1 MCLLILKPA
10 GVPVNEPFLESCLE
24 VLCRS
29 YKSGWGYA
37 VKQYDH
43 DKKEATLI
51 MNKGFFDRSPKVFI
65 DSLIGWNLSDNDEIL
80 IHGRAA
86 TNGETSE
93 SNAHPYVHDE
103 VRGANGLLTIF
114 SHDLKKPVTAHN
126 GIFGRD
132 TYTMVDRTLSD
143 TYNFIQSVID
153 QDMEGYKEDPVAFF
167 KHYANGEWA
176 KVGTLFPEYDQL
188 MVHSDISGFIKDKG
202 YLFSNGGYK
211 NPNYVDVGGVATIT
225 KPEIVESNDDL
236 KLPSTSIL
244 NKILGYSIGSHR
256 ERIQI
261 KNTSSS
267 RINSVILDDW
277 FELNEDNYD
286 TVHIVFKGTEK
297 DTLVPKRTML
307 QITDINMIYP
317 NSANTQDF
325 TITLSEVYSN
335 NWTGYTMYSN
345 QFKKLEKTIYAKKAQ
360 ADYYE
365 SLNKLY
371 SRNLSKNAIKKI
383 NKHLGNPRMKQKEAS
398 LNISGIG
405 QIDYEDLVKY
415 QKANAKQLTV

>member
-29 YKSGWGYA
+29 YRSGWGYA
-37 VKQYDH
+37 IKQHDH
-43 DKKEATLI
+43 IKKEATLI
-51 MNKGFFDRSPKVFI
+51 MNKGFFENNPKTFI
-65 DSLIGWNLSDNDEIL
+65 DSLIGFNLSDDDEIL
-80 IHGRAA
+80 VHGRAA

-93 SNAHPYVHDE
+93 SNAHPYVHNE
-103 VRGANGLLTIF
+103 VRNDKGLLTIF
-114 SHDLKKPVTAHN
+114 GYDLKKPVTAHN
-126 GIFGRD
+126 GIFSRD
-132 TYTMVDRTLSD
+132 AYTMVDRSLSD

-153 QDMEGYKEDPVAFF
+153 KDMDGYKEDPVAFF

-176 KVGTLFPEYDQL
+176 KVGTLFPEYAQP
-188 MVHSDISGFIKDKG
+188 MVHSDISGFTKDKG

-225 KPEIVESNDDL
+225 KPEIVESTDDL
-236 KLPSTSIL
+236 KLPSTSML
-244 NKILGYSIGSHR
+244 SKILGYGGRSVR
-256 ERIQI
+256 ERSSI
-261 KNTSSS
+261 KNSSS
-267 RINSVILDDW
+267 SKINSVILGDW
-277 FELNEDNYD
+277 FDINEENYD
-286 TVHIVFKGTEK
+286 TVHIIFRGTEN
-297 DTLVPKRTML
+297 DTLVPKKTML
-307 QITDINMIYP
+307 QITDLNMVFP
-317 NSANTQDF
+317 NSPNRKDF

-345 QFKKLEKTIYAKKAQ
+345 QFRKLEKTIYAKKAQ

-365 SLNKLY
+365 ALNNLY
-371 SRNLSKNAIKKI
+371 SRTLSKNAIKKI

-398 LNISGIG
+398 LHLSGIG

-415 QKANAKQLTV
+415 QKTNAKQLTV